1 MLSVRPVAIA
11 AKPKRAAGVEDDEA
25 LDELLLDD
33 ELELL
38 SSLSSP
44 PQDTRPTPIKV
55 AIAAPKPPLIKL
67 RRCCWRASRTDAKV
81 GLVEKLERGSSP
93 LLSMA
98 SGWCLS
104 VMQYLHANRRSL
116 LELLEPL
123 IKREIYGSPK
133 TE

>member
-1 MLSVRPVAIA
+1 
-11 AKPKRAAGVEDDEA
+11 
-25 LDELLLDD
+25 LLED
-33 ELELL
+33 ELE
-38 SSLSSP
+38 SLSSSSL
-44 PQDTRPTPIKV
+44 PQDTNPTPIKV

-67 RRCCWRASRTDAKV
+67 RRCCWRASRMDAKV

-123 IKREIYGSPK
+123 IKREVYGNST
-133 TE
+133 TESRRFDDENHE